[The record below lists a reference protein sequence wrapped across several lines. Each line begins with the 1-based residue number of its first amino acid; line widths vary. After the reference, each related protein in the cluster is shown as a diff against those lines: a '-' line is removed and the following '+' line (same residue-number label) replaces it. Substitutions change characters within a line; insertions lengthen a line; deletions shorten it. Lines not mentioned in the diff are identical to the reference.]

1 VEKEQVRPI
10 DSELATPWILK
21 KHYAKRLPSISYAFG
36 LFIGVDLSGVITYG
50 SPASPQ
56 LTTGIAGPEN
66 KHLVIELNRLVLE
79 QGIPSMLI
87 SQSLK
92 MLPRPRIVVSYADT
106 GMSHIGYVYQAS
118 NWIYTGCS
126 KERTDMLS
134 DGHARHNK
142 GDKTLR
148 QHRSAKHR
156 YVYLVGSHKVRK
168 HLKKCL
174 NYQTEPYPK
183 GDVKHYDTSVSIPK
197 QMLLI

>member
-1 VEKEQVRPI
+1 MF
-10 DSELATPWILK
+10 
-21 KHYAKRLPSISYAFG
+21 AFG
-36 LFIGVDLSGVITYG
+36 MFNRLNLIGVVTYG
-50 SPASPQ
+50 SPASPH

-66 KHLVIELNRLVLE
+66 KNKVIELNRLIVE
-79 QGIPSMLI
+79 GGKPSMLI
-87 SQSLK
+87 SRSLK
-92 MLPRPRIVVSYADT
+92 MIPGPRIVVSYADT
-106 GMSHIGYVYQAS
+106 GMSHVGYVYQAS

-156 YVYLVGSHKVRK
+156 YVYLVGSKKEKKYLRK
-168 HLKKCL
+168 CMK
-174 NYQTEPYPK
+174 YIPEPYPK
-183 GDVKHYDTSVSIPK
+183 GQVKHYDTGGNIPK